1 MPSPYLQW
9 LGGAKMVAK
18 MVEDADSEEQQ
29 NPTGEDH
36 AAHAVGKTCKRCG
49 QVIEADQAA
58 RLRGVDDWVHDMCP
72 S

>member
-1 MPSPYLQW
+1 MPNPYGSALS
-9 LGGAKMVAK
+9 GAKRFAK
-18 MVEDADSEEQQ
+18 MVEDADLEDRHG
-29 NPTGEDH
+29 PTEEDH